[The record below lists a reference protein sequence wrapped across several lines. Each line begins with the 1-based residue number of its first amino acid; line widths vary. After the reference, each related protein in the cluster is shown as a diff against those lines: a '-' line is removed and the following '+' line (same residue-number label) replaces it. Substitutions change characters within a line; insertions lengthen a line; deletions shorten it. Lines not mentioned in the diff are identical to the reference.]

1 MAAQINVRMS
11 CNNYEHLGAFPSCDA
26 IRARVPIANGDVV
39 VRLRFNGTF
48 IDIEA
53 SIENN
58 ILTIPVVGL
67 NINYVYTMQIYS
79 GSDYTLL
86 SDITYSFALLPRT
99 YIGFAPPPTPPTST
113 DIIIELTV
121 PVFGASVTSPLLL
134 NRRVA
139 AVMRTGG
146 VLLSRDFT
154 KPLAS
159 NTLTLNAPN
168 MFGAGEEIVIT
179 FLS

>member
-1 MAAQINVRMS
+1 MS
-11 CNNYEHLGAFPSCDA
+11 CNNYEHLGTFPSCAA
-26 IRARVPIANGDVV
+26 INARVPINNGDVI
-39 VRLRFNGTF
+39 VRLLFNGTM
-48 IDIEA
+48 IDVEA
-53 SIENN
+53 SVEGG
-58 ILTIPVVGL
+58 ILTIPTVGL
-67 NINYVYTMQIYS
+67 NINYTYAFQVYGLDGT
-79 GSDYTLL
+79 TLL
-86 SDITYSFALLPRT
+86 SSMIYSFAIMPRT
-99 YIGFAPPPTPPTST
+99 SLGSVPPPTPPTST

-121 PVFGASVTSPLLL
+121 PVFGVSVTSPLLL